1 MLGETGFR
9 TSHFPRSYRDE
20 VGRAEA
26 GPSDCDETLSE
37 TSFTC
42 SLISSTFGWTSRM
55 RSCSTLESFS
65 IRLVTSCNSFNII
78 SWREDNRCI
87 HQKQIPQQ
95 AVPTQVR
102 MSAIVMP
109 SAGSILK

>member
-26 GPSDCDETLSE
+26 GPSDWDDTASD
-37 TSFTC
+37 TSFTD
-42 SLISSTFGWTSRM
+42 SLISSTFGCTSRM

-65 IRLVTSCNSFNII
+65 IRFVTSCNSFSII
-78 SWREDNRCI
+78 SCLDDNRCI
-87 HQKQIPQQ
+87 HQKQMPQQ
-95 AVPTQVR
+95 AVPIQARRSYSYV
-102 MSAIVMP
+102 VP
-109 SAGSILK
+109 GELIL